1 VEKDLKF
8 LEACK
13 SYGTLPDF
21 IKFRVYCPTFQTT
34 RTYRSWCFDLLDWE
48 INKQKKKIPNIK
60 KKLEDDITLFT
71 SSVSLFDSKCLLSII
86 GRNINKKLC
95 NIDLRHNKKL
105 AKLGIDLNK
114 KVDKNKVIFN
124 FSNRILSDEQKEV
137 LSLGLDYC
145 MPPSTISHN
154 QFFLCFEKLCH
165 TIKNCEI
172 YKERWNHITNNIST
186 VAHDTYKK
194 FKHHIKSNHD
204 PHPFLTPLQT
214 LKDDKN
220 IIITKPDKGRGVVIL
235 NKDDYHNKL
244 KTIVNDTSKFKPIMS
259 DTATH
264 LLKLED
270 KLNRLLRSIRTSIGE
285 ITYNLL
291 TTSGS
296 KPGFLYGLPK
306 IHKIGQPLR
315 PIISAIGTFNY
326 NVAKFLVK
334 IITPLTT
341 NEYTIE
347 NSFSFIK
354 EISALKPLRPVT
366 MASFDIESLFTN
378 VPLKETT
385 DIITNKTASS
395 LLNLYGLNKTI
406 YKKLLDIAAHNSV
419 FSFNDSIY
427 TQIDGV
433 AMGSPLGPCY
443 ANTFLCHHEQAWLS
457 NCPANFKPIFYRR
470 YMDDTFLLF
479 NDPSH
484 INPFLSYLNSQH
496 PNIKFTCEIEQN
508 NKLSFLDT
516 CINFRNN
523 CFFTSTYRKPT
534 FTGLGLHYLSYIPHI
549 YKLNNLT
556 TLINRAYNICSTWTS
571 FHEEASFLKEYFASN
586 GYPSY
591 LFYKALRNFLGHKFY
606 LKPATTTVNKD
617 IKYIKLPY
625 MGGLSFDLRKSLN
638 KILRQCYP
646 QICFRFVFYNSNT
659 IGNFLKKKE
668 KCDSELSSNVVYL
681 FTCPSCQARY
691 VGSTSRWLRHRILE
705 HKGKSIRTGLQL
717 NNPSFSAIREHS
729 HLHNHPFSN
738 TDFKILTSHLNRFDL
753 IIAES
758 LHILT
763 MKPQLNNNST
773 ATTLFTM

>member
-1 VEKDLKF
+1 ME
-8 LEACK
+8 
-13 SYGTLPDF
+13 
-21 IKFRVYCPTFQTT
+21 
-34 RTYRSWCFDLLDWE
+34 
-48 INKQKKKIPNIK
+48 
-60 KKLEDDITLFT
+60 
-71 SSVSLFDSKCLLSII
+71 
-86 GRNINKKLC
+86 KKLC
-95 NIDLRHNKKL
+95 NVDFRHNKKL
-105 AKLGIDLNK
+105 TKLGIDLNK

-124 FSNRILSDEQKEV
+124 FSDRILSDEQKEV
-137 LSLGLDYC
+137 LSLGFDYC
-145 MPPSTISHN
+145 IPPSTIPHN

-172 YKERWNHITNNIST
+172 YKDRWNHITNSIST

-194 FKHHIKSNHD
+194 FKCHVKSIHT
-204 PHPFLTPLQT
+204 PYPSLTPLIA
-214 LKDDKN
+214 LRDDNN
-220 IIITKPDKGRGVVIL
+220 IVITKPDKGRGVVIL
-235 NKDDYHNKL
+235 NRDDYFSKL
-244 KTIVNDTSKFKPIMS
+244 NTILSDSSKFKPIMS

-285 ITYNLL
+285 MTYNLL
-291 TTSGS
+291 TISGS
-296 KPGFLYGLPK
+296 KPGRLYGLPK

-326 NVAKFLVK
+326 NLAKFLVQL
-334 IITPLTT
+334 ITPLTT

-354 EISALKPLRPVT
+354 EISDLKPLRPVT

-378 VPLKETT
+378 VPLSETT
-385 DIITNKTASS
+385 DIILNKTTSS
-395 LLNLYGLNKTI
+395 LLNSYGLNKTT
-406 YKKLLDIAAHNSV
+406 YRKLLDIAAHNSV
-419 FSFNDSIY
+419 FTFNGSIY
-427 TQIDGV
+427 TQVDGV

-443 ANTFLCHHEQAWLS
+443 ANTFLCHHEQTWM
-457 NCPANFKPIFYRR
+457 NDCPANFKPILYRR

-496 PNIKFTCEIEQN
+496 PNIKFTCETEQN

-516 CINFRNN
+516 SITFHNN
-523 CFFTSTYRKPT
+523 CFYTSTYRKPT

-549 YKLNNLT
+549 YKLNSLT
-556 TLINRAYNICSTWTS
+556 TLINRAYNICSTWAS
-571 FHEEASFLKEYFASN
+571 FHDEVSFLSKYFTTN

-591 LFYKALRNFLGHKFY
+591 LFYKALRKFLSQKFNP
-606 LKPATTTVNKD
+606 KPASATVNKD

-638 KILRQCYP
+638 KILRRCYP
-646 QICFRFVFYNSNT
+646 QISFRFVFYNNNT
-659 IGNFLKKKE
+659 VGNFLKNKE
-668 KCDSELSSNVVYL
+668 MCNSELCSNVVYL

-717 NNPSFSAIREHS
+717 SKPSFSAIREHS

-758 LHILT
+758 LHIQT
-763 MKPQLNNNST
+763 MKPELNNTAT
-773 ATTLFTM
+773 ATTLFTI